1 MTPRVITLRAGIEPK
16 SSASSPG
23 KILLL
28 AHREDLS
35 LKDAALKLGYLT
47 ATRGAARGHDPFV
60 DEITRVIERP
70 FAVGA
75 LTGLAVVL
83 SV

>member
-47 ATRGAARGHDPFV
+47 AEQFDKGCGPEDMTHS
-60 DEITRVIERP
+60 
-70 FAVGA
+70 
-75 LTGLAVVL
+75 LTK
-83 SV
+83 